1 MYTNSPQLFPFLLVS
16 QAMPIVPSPS
26 PGSPVPGVASGS
38 RAGHRRLQRLRGR
51 RARATQ
57 FVDGLGRTRLG
68 QADERC
74 GYEKWP
80 LGEPWEGKP
89 KKMGWQTKNSN
100 VLVWSHGIKGKA
112 MGIKGKAMGLG
123 YTTIRNTQFSVNG
136 GSAMVVYR
144 SLINREQLQGWSMNS
159 AKLKEWFPERCI
171 FRM

>member
-1 MYTNSPQLFPFLLVS
+1 
-16 QAMPIVPSPS
+16 
-26 PGSPVPGVASGS
+26 
-38 RAGHRRLQRLRGR
+38 
-51 RARATQ
+51 
-57 FVDGLGRTRLG
+57 
-68 QADERC
+68 
-74 GYEKWP
+74 
-80 LGEPWEGKP
+80 
-89 KKMGWQTKNSN
+89 

-159 AKLKEWFPERCI
+159 AKLKERFPERCI